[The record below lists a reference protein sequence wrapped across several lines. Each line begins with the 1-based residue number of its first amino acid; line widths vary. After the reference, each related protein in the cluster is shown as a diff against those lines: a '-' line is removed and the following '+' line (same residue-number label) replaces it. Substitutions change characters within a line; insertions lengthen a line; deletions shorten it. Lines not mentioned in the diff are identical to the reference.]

1 MNEQSTHTAST
12 ETGNDSD
19 HAAVGMATITRE
31 MHGLATLR
39 DTLADELRPVFN
51 EVVELI
57 HGREKNGRLIVSGIG
72 KSGHIGRKIA
82 ATLAST
88 GTPAHFVHAAEAA
101 HGDLGMLTRDD
112 VVLIISHSGRTAE
125 LAAMIHYAT
134 RNRIPLVAITADA
147 ESPLGKAANY
157 LLLLPEAEEGCP
169 LGLAPTTST
178 AMQLALGDALA
189 MALLSARKF
198 RAEDFGQFHPGGN
211 LGAMLKP
218 LEEVMHT
225 GDELPLASPRTP
237 MNEVLLEMTGK
248 HFGTVGIVDDE
259 GRLVGIITDG
269 DLRRAMERHPNLV
282 ELTAGQVMSRNPKT
296 MHPHDMASKALGFMN
311 ERKITVL
318 FIVDDTQRPVGIV
331 HMHDLLR
338 MEGKRRSA

>member
-1 MNEQSTHTAST
+1 MTHTPAQ
-12 ETGNDSD
+12 TGSAQAAEND
-19 HAAVGMATITRE
+19 HASVGMATIDRE
-31 MHGLATLR
+31 LAGLAALR
-39 DTLADELRPVFN
+39 DALGGSLRKSFN

-57 HGREKNGRLIVSGIG
+57 HNRSARGRVIVSGIG

-112 VVLIISHSGRTAE
+112 VVLLISNSGRSPE
-125 LAAMIHYAT
+125 LAAIIHFAT
-134 RNRIPLVAITADA
+134 RNRIPLVAVTANA
-147 ESPLGKAANY
+147 ESPLARAANY
-157 LLLLPEAEEGCP
+157 LLLLPPAEEGCP

-178 AMQLALGDALA
+178 TMQLALGDALA

-198 RAEDFGQFHPGGN
+198 QAEDFGQFHPGGN
-211 LGAMLKP
+211 LGALLKP

-225 GDELPLASPRTP
+225 GDELPLVSPRTP
-237 MNEVLLEMTGK
+237 MNKVLLEMTSK
-248 HFGTVGIVDDE
+248 RFGAAGIVDDA
-259 GRLVGIITDG
+259 GRLAGIITDG
-269 DLRRAMERHPNLV
+269 DLRRAMEKHPDLMR
-282 ELTAGQVMSRNPKT
+282 LTAREVMSPNPKT
-296 MHPHDMASKALGFMN
+296 MRPEDMASKALGFMN

-318 FIVDDTQRPVGIV
+318 FIVDDQHRPLGIV

-338 MEGKRRSA
+338 MEGQRRAP